1 MSLTRKLSVAAAAAV
16 LLGGVAACGS
26 SSSSD
31 GERASATSVSSSG
44 SELVV
49 YSGRDEDLVDPLIDR
64 IGAGVG
70 VPVEVDYSGNTNAQ
84 AAKILEEGD
93 RSPADVFL
101 GQDAGALGA
110 LDDAGV
116 LAPLPQDILDRVPEQ
131 YRGADGTWVA
141 TSARARVL
149 AYNTD
154 DVQAAELPTGI
165 DGILDPRWKGRIGY
179 APTNASFQAFVTG
192 LRVTRGEDGAEQWLR
207 AFSANEPV
215 AFEGNGPLISAVDDG
230 QVAAGLTNHYYFYP
244 YVAEK
249 GPAASLALHSF
260 DANDPGSLVNVAGV
274 GVLTSADNQEQAFA
288 LVREMLSTQSQQYFA
303 DETAEYPVVGGIT
316 SKYDLPPLPQ
326 GASDLDL
333 GQLASLEQTQ
343 ALLTEVGM
351 I

>member
-1 MSLTRKLSVAAAAAV
+1 MSFHRRLTVAVTTALLLS
-16 LLGGVAACGS
+16 GVTACGS
-26 SSSSD
+26 ASSGEEGRSASS
-31 GERASATSVSSSG
+31 AG
-44 SELVV
+44 SELVI

-70 VPVEVDYSGNTNAQ
+70 VRVEVDYSGNTNAQ

-116 LAPLPQDILDRVPEQ
+116 LATLPQDILDRVPER
-131 YRGADGTWVA
+131 YRSANGTWVA

-154 DVQAAELPTGI
+154 DVQATDLPTGI
-165 DGILDPRWKGRIGY
+165 DGILDPRWKGKIGY

-192 LRVTRGEDGAEQWLR
+192 LRVARGEDGAEKWLR

-244 YVAEK
+244 YIAEK
-249 GPAASLALHSF
+249 GATASLALHSF
-260 DANDPGSLVNVAGV
+260 AANDPGSLVNVAGV
-274 GVLTSADNQEQAFA
+274 GVLASADNTEQAFA
-288 LVREMLSTQSQQYFA
+288 LVREMLSAQSQQYFA
-303 DETAEYPVVGGIT
+303 DETAEYPVVAGVT
-316 SKYDLPPLPQ
+316 SKFDLPPLPS

-343 ALLTEVGM
+343 ALLTKVGM